1 MPGSERCIIVLERS
15 VSFRE
20 GIYLET
26 RLCQADRDVFRHDI
40 SYRRSFLS
48 HFHLKITSLFPF
60 CIDLCIKLLLSSNK
74 VICWFFC
81 LYGMMNPGKCTGALG
96 WGVEAIMPPC
106 PSYISCTLSVTFPG
120 SKNTNLLLFNDIL
133 NGIAKKLCQDMSN

>member
-20 GIYLET
+20 GIYLKT
-26 RLCQADRDVFRHDI
+26 HLCQADGDVFRHDI

-48 HFHLKITSLFPF
+48 HLHLKITSLFSF

-74 VICWFFC
+74 VIC
-81 LYGMMNPGKCTGALG
+81 
-96 WGVEAIMPPC
+96 
-106 PSYISCTLSVTFPG
+106 
-120 SKNTNLLLFNDIL
+120 
-133 NGIAKKLCQDMSN
+133 